1 MAEISL
7 GRLGRVDLREIWTS
21 ESTDFTPWLAR
32 SENLAV
38 LGDTIGFDLEVEA
51 QEKEVGP
58 FRADILCKDLRTG
71 NWVLIENQP
80 EKTDHI
86 HLGQLLVYASGLKAV
101 TIVWIARQFTD
112 EHRDFG
118 LAQFDYG

>member
-7 GRLGRVDLREIWTS
+7 DLREIWTS

-71 NWVLIENQP
+71 NWSSS
-80 EKTDHI
+80 KTSSVNCHTTF
-86 HLGQLLVYASGLKAV
+86 L
-101 TIVWIARQFTD
+101 
-112 EHRDFG
+112 
-118 LAQFDYG
+118 

>member
-1 MAEISL
+1 M
-7 GRLGRVDLREIWTS
+7 
-21 ESTDFTPWLAR
+21 
-32 SENLAV
+32 

-71 NWVLIENQP
+71 NWVLIESQL
-80 EKTDHI
+80 EKTDHT